1 MDNRRDTP
9 SASGN
14 VRDLESIVQALVQAV
29 EAGQAV
35 LGGCARLRPL
45 HRSALLSVDLWRCV
59 EDGDGLRAERAHPA
73 PVLTVLLSGA
83 SALQE
88 GGRTVIVEAGTALLA
103 QADLAYRAAHPFGCG
118 DTGCHVRPS
127 PALLEELQLPRA
139 PWTAIA
145 LPTRAHL
152 RFRLAVEG
160 VALSGAD
167 GLELEEACLSLL
179 AATPDLSVIDAWPA
193 TRPRH
198 ADVVDETKAL
208 LLRRFGESLSLDEVA
223 RAVGLSPF
231 HLARLFRR
239 HTGFSLHGYRT
250 RIRLLHALDRV
261 GEARGALTDLALEL
275 GYSSQSHFTDAF
287 RRAFGVPPGALAR
300 SEIRSLA
307 ASAIDRRYGSGSPHR
322 PE

>member
-1 MDNRRDTP
+1 M
-9 SASGN
+9 
-14 VRDLESIVQALVQAV
+14 
-29 EAGQAV
+29 

-59 EDGDGLRAERAHPA
+59 EDGDGLRAERAHAA

-88 GGRTVIVEAGTALLA
+88 GRRTVIVEAGTALLA
-103 QADLAYRAAHPFGCG
+103 HADFAYRAAHPFGCG

-127 PALLEELQLPRA
+127 PALLEDLELPRA

-145 LPTRAHL
+145 LPIRAHL

-179 AATPDLSVIDAWPA
+179 ATTPDLRVIDTRPA
-193 TRPRH
+193 TRPRG
-198 ADVVDETKAL
+198 ADLIDETKAV
-208 LLRRFGESLSLDEVA
+208 LLRRFGEPLSLDEIA
-223 RAVGLSPF
+223 TAVGVSPF

-250 RIRLLHALDRV
+250 RIRLLHALDRID
-261 GEARGALTDLALEL
+261 EARGALTDLALDL
-275 GYSSQSHFTDAF
+275 GFSSHSHFTDAF
-287 RRAFGVPPGALAR
+287 RKAFGVPPGALVR
-300 SEIRSLA
+300 PDVHRLA
-307 ASAIDRRYGSGSPHR
+307 AAGGAK
-322 PE
+322 

>member
-1 MDNRRDTP
+1 MP
-9 SASGN
+9 
-14 VRDLESIVQALVQAV
+14 
-29 EAGQAV
+29 V

-59 EDGDGLRAERAHPA
+59 EDGDGLRAERAHDA

-88 GGRTVIVEAGTALLA
+88 GRRTVIVEAGTALLA
-103 QADLAYRAAHPFGCG
+103 HADFAYRAAHPFGCG

-127 PALLEELQLPRA
+127 PALLEELELPRA

-145 LPTRAHL
+145 LPIRAHL
-152 RFRLAVEG
+152 RFRLAVER

-179 AATPDLSVIDAWPA
+179 AATPAVRVIDTRPA
-193 TRPRH
+193 TRQRH
-198 ADVVDETKAL
+198 ADLIDETKAL
-208 LLRRFGESLSLDEVA
+208 ILRRVGESLSLDEVA

-239 HTGFSLHGYRT
+239 HTGLSLHGYRT
-250 RIRLLHALDRV
+250 RIRLLRALDRL
-261 GEARGALTDLALEL
+261 EDARGALTDLALEL
-275 GYSSQSHFTDAF
+275 GFSSHSHFTDAF
-287 RRAFGVPPGALAR
+287 RKAFGVPPGALAR
-300 SEIRSLA
+300 SDVHRLA
-307 ASAIDRRYGSGSPHR
+307 AAAGPK
-322 PE
+322 

>member
-1 MDNRRDTP
+1 M
-9 SASGN
+9 
-14 VRDLESIVQALVQAV
+14 
-29 EAGQAV
+29 

-59 EDGDGLRAERAHPA
+59 EDGDGLRAERAHAA

-88 GGRTVIVEAGTALLA
+88 GRRTVIVEAGTALLA
-103 QADLAYRAAHPFGCG
+103 HADFAYRAAHPFGCG

-127 PALLEELQLPRA
+127 PALLEDLELPRA

-145 LPTRAHL
+145 LPIRAHL

-179 AATPDLSVIDAWPA
+179 ATTPDLRVIDTRPA
-193 TRPRH
+193 TRPRG
-198 ADVVDETKAL
+198 ADLIDETKAV
-208 LLRRFGESLSLDEVA
+208 LLRRFGEPLSLDEIA
-223 RAVGLSPF
+223 TAVGVSPF

-250 RIRLLHALDRV
+250 RIRLLHALDRIE
-261 GEARGALTDLALEL
+261 EARGALTDHALDL
-275 GYSSQSHFTDAF
+275 GFSSHSHFTDAF
-287 RRAFGVPPGALAR
+287 RKAFGVPPGALVR
-300 SEIRSLA
+300 PDVHRLA
-307 ASAIDRRYGSGSPHR
+307 AAGGAK
-322 PE
+322 

>member
-1 MDNRRDTP
+1 
-9 SASGN
+9 
-14 VRDLESIVQALVQAV
+14 VQALVQAV

-45 HRSALLSVDLWRCV
+45 HRSALVSVDLWRCV
-59 EDGDGLRAERAHPA
+59 EDGDGLRAERAHDA

-83 SALQE
+83 SALQD
-88 GGRTVIVEAGTALLA
+88 GRRSVIVEAGTALLA
-103 QADLAYRAAHPFGCG
+103 HAHFAYRAAHPFGCG

-127 PALLEELQLPRA
+127 PALLEELELPRA
-139 PWTAIA
+139 PWTSIT

-179 AATPDLSVIDAWPA
+179 AATPDVRVIDSRPA
-193 TRPRH
+193 TRQRH
-198 ADVVDETKAL
+198 ADLIDEAKGV
-208 LLRRFGESLSLDEVA
+208 LLRRFGESLSLDDVA
-223 RAVGLSPF
+223 SAVGLSPF

-250 RIRLLHALDRV
+250 RIRLLHALDRLD
-261 GEARGALTDLALEL
+261 EARGALTDRALDL
-275 GYSSQSHFTDAF
+275 GFSSQSHFTDAF

-300 SEIRSLA
+300 CEIRSLA
-307 ASAIDRRYGSGSPHR
+307 ASALDRRSR
-322 PE
+322 W

>member
-1 MDNRRDTP
+1 
-9 SASGN
+9 
-14 VRDLESIVQALVQAV
+14 VQALVQAV
-29 EAGQAV
+29 EAGQPV

-88 GGRTVIVEAGTALLA
+88 SGRTLIVEAGTALLA
-103 QADLAYRAAHPFGCG
+103 RADVAYRAAHPFGCG
-118 DTGCHVRPS
+118 DAGCHVRPS
-127 PALLEELQLPRA
+127 PALLAELQLPRA
-139 PWTAIA
+139 PWTVIA
-145 LPTRAHL
+145 LPVRAHL
-152 RFRLAVEG
+152 RLRLAVES
-160 VALSGAD
+160 VARSGAD

-179 AATPDLSVIDAWPA
+179 AATPDLRVLARGPSS
-193 TRPRH
+193 PRH
-198 ADVVDETKAL
+198 SDLVDETKAL
-208 LLRRFGESLSLDEVA
+208 LLRRFGEALSLDDVA
-223 RAVGLSPF
+223 KAVGVSAF

-250 RIRLLHALDRV
+250 RIRLLHALDRLE
-261 GEARGALTDLALEL
+261 EARGALTELALDL
-275 GYSSQSHFTDAF
+275 GFSSQSHFTDAF

-307 ASAIDRRYGSGSPHR
+307 TSNRR
-322 PE
+322 

>member
-1 MDNRRDTP
+1 M
-9 SASGN
+9 
-14 VRDLESIVQALVQAV
+14 
-29 EAGQAV
+29 

-45 HRSALLSVDLWRCV
+45 HQSALLSVDLWRCV
-59 EDGDGLRAERAHPA
+59 EDGDGLRAERAHAA

-88 GGRTVIVEAGTALLA
+88 GRRTVIVEAGTALLA
-103 QADLAYRAAHPFGCG
+103 HADFAYRAAHPFGCS

-127 PALLEELQLPRA
+127 PALLEDLELPRA

-145 LPTRAHL
+145 LPIRAHL

-179 AATPDLSVIDAWPA
+179 ATTPDLRVIDTRPA
-193 TRPRH
+193 TRPRG
-198 ADVVDETKAL
+198 ADLIDETKAV
-208 LLRRFGESLSLDEVA
+208 LLRRFGEPLSLDEIA
-223 RAVGLSPF
+223 TAVGVSPF

-250 RIRLLHALDRV
+250 RIRLLHALDRIE
-261 GEARGALTDLALEL
+261 EARGALTDLALDL
-275 GYSSQSHFTDAF
+275 GFSSHSHFTDAF
-287 RRAFGVPPGALAR
+287 RKAFGVPPGALVR
-300 SEIRSLA
+300 PDVHRLA
-307 ASAIDRRYGSGSPHR
+307 AAGGAK
-322 PE
+322 

>member
-1 MDNRRDTP
+1 M
-9 SASGN
+9 
-14 VRDLESIVQALVQAV
+14 
-29 EAGQAV
+29 

-59 EDGDGLRAERAHPA
+59 EDGDGLRAERAHAA

-88 GGRTVIVEAGTALLA
+88 GRRTVIVEAGTALLA
-103 QADLAYRAAHPFGCG
+103 HADFAYRAAHPFGCG

-127 PALLEELQLPRA
+127 PALLEDLELPRA

-145 LPTRAHL
+145 LPIRAHL

-179 AATPDLSVIDAWPA
+179 ATTPDLRVIDTRPA
-193 TRPRH
+193 TRPRG
-198 ADVVDETKAL
+198 ADLIDETKAV
-208 LLRRFGESLSLDEVA
+208 LLRRFGEPLSLDEIA
-223 RAVGLSPF
+223 TAVGVSPF

-250 RIRLLHALDRV
+250 RIRLLHALDRIE
-261 GEARGALTDLALEL
+261 EARGALTDLALDL
-275 GYSSQSHFTDAF
+275 GFSSHSHFTDAF
-287 RRAFGVPPGALAR
+287 RKAFGVPPGALVR
-300 SEIRSLA
+300 PDVHRLA
-307 ASAIDRRYGSGSPHR
+307 AAGGAK
-322 PE
+322 